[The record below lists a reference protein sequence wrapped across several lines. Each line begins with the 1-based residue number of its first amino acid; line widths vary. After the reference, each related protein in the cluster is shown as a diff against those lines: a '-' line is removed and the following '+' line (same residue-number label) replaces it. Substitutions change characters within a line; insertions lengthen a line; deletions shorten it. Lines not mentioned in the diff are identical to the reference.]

1 MTLGIHS
8 NLSEIHFFPS
18 TQIEWRSPLKCD
30 LINSVDNLFLDVRRS
45 IGIFS
50 GRFFP
55 RPCPAFAMLTFAPS
69 IWLGAAVKPSLSANT
84 VCRRP
89 CSSSVARRSVSPI
102 KMAAPSVLEER
113 AKAADF
119 NTKCFKKEKIN
130 LAGTTEYIVRGG
142 RDVFSSLPDAF
153 AHVKTVGVIGWGSQ
167 GPAQAQN
174 LRESFQDA
182 GVSAKVMIGLRAG
195 SSSMALAR
203 DAGFTE
209 QSGTLGEMFEVIAQS
224 DVVILLISDAAIA
237 MSYQKVFETM
247 KPGATLGL
255 SHGFLLGHMDSIGES
270 FPKDINVILVAPKG
284 MGPSVR
290 RLYVQGKTENG
301 AGINSSFAVE
311 QDVDGRATDL
321 AIGWAVAIGSPFCF
335 MTTLRNE
342 YRSDIFGERCIL
354 LGAIHGICESLWR
367 RFVMQGASEHD
378 AFLRSVE
385 SITGPLSRVISK
397 RGIKAV
403 YTDMSEEDQKIFA
416 QAYCASYEPAY
427 EIVIECYEDVEN
439 GNEIRSVIN
448 AGKRSKRFPVISPID
463 GTRMWKVGEEVR
475 AERAQ
480 KGDPPV
486 DPFAAGVYV
495 ATMMAQIDVL
505 SEKGHVLSEIVN
517 ESVIESVD
525 SLSPY
530 LHARGVAYMVFN
542 CSFTAATGSKKWAPR
557 FDYNLTQRAYTAIDN
572 GDSLNMKFM
581 DEFLNH
587 SIHDAVTECAKL
599 RPSVDISLTGN
610 NDDDAARH
618 NV

>member
-1 MTLGIHS
+1 MLI
-8 NLSEIHFFPS
+8 LV
-18 TQIEWRSPLKCD
+18 LCD
-30 LINSVDNLFLDVRRS
+30 RKEHCTSFIFRTNLFKQFDAAENAHIPIFTALHS
-45 IGIFS
+45 PIGVQRLNDMF
-50 GRFFP
+50 
-55 RPCPAFAMLTFAPS
+55 AFTPS
-69 IWLGAAVKPSLSANT
+69 AWLGTTLRQQFHAPTGIQRPARVAVS
-84 VCRRP
+84 RRLTTAP
-89 CSSSVARRSVSPI
+89 R
-102 KMAAPSVLEER
+102 MGAPSVLEER

-119 NTKCFKKEKIN
+119 DTKNFKKEKIN

-142 RDVFSSLPDAF
+142 RDVFPSLPGAF
-153 AHVKTVGVIGWGSQ
+153 AGIKTVGVIGWGSQ

-174 LRESFQDA
+174 LRDSFEDS
-182 GVSAKVMIGLRAG
+182 GVPAKVMIGLRAG
-195 SSSMALAR
+195 SSSMDLAR
-203 DAGFTE
+203 KAGFTE
-209 QSGTLGEMFEVIAQS
+209 ESGTLGEMYDVISQS
-224 DVVILLISDAAIA
+224 DVLILLISDAAIA
-237 MSYQKVFETM
+237 TSYKEIFKAM

-255 SHGFLLGHMDSIGES
+255 SHGFLLGHMDSLGES
-270 FPKDINVILVAPKG
+270 FPEDINVILVAPKG

-301 AGINSSFAVE
+301 AGINSSFAIE

-367 RFVMQGASEHD
+367 RFVMEGASEQD

-403 YTDMSEEDQKIFA
+403 YTDMSEEDQKVFA
-416 QAYCASYEPAY
+416 KAYCASYEPAY

-439 GNEIRSVIN
+439 GNEIRSVVN
-448 AGKRSKRFPVISPID
+448 AGRRSQRFPVISPID

-475 AERAQ
+475 AQRAE
-480 KGDPPV
+480 KGDPPI

-505 SEKGHVLSEIVN
+505 LEKGHVLSEIVN

-572 GDSLNMKFM
+572 GDSLNTTLL
-581 DEFLNH
+581 DDFLNH
-587 SIHDAVTECAKL
+587 SIHGAVTECAKL

-610 NDDDAARH
+610 NQDDSARH

>member
-1 MTLGIHS
+1 MFAFT
-8 NLSEIHFFPS
+8 PS
-18 TQIEWRSPLKCD
+18 
-30 LINSVDNLFLDVRRS
+30 V
-45 IGIFS
+45 
-50 GRFFP
+50 
-55 RPCPAFAMLTFAPS
+55 
-69 IWLGAAVKPSLSANT
+69 WLGASLRPQFQAAT
-84 VCRRP
+84 DLRRP
-89 CSSSVARRSVSPI
+89 TRVGVSPRSVPTI
-102 KMAAPSVLEER
+102 RMGAPSVLEER

-119 NTKCFKKEKIN
+119 DTKNFKKERIT
-130 LAGTTEYIVRGG
+130 LADTTEYIVRGG
-142 RDVFSSLPDAF
+142 RDVFSSLPGAF
-153 AHVKTVGVIGWGSQ
+153 SHIKTVGVIGWGSQ
-167 GPAQAQN
+167 GPAQSQN
-174 LRESFQDA
+174 LRDSFKDA

-195 SSSMALAR
+195 SSSMELAR
-203 DAGFTE
+203 AAGFSE
-209 QSGTLGEMFEVIAQS
+209 ENGTLGEMYDVISQS
-224 DVVILLISDAAIA
+224 DLVILLISDAAIA
-237 MSYQKVFETM
+237 GSYKEIFKAM

-255 SHGFLLGHMDSIGES
+255 SHGFLLGHMDSFGES
-270 FPKDINVILVAPKG
+270 FPKNMNVILVAPKG

-290 RLYVQGKTENG
+290 RLYVQGKTTNG

-367 RFVMQGASEHD
+367 RFVMSGVSEGD

-403 YTDMSEEDQKIFA
+403 YTDMNEEDQKIFS

-427 EIVIECYEDVEN
+427 EIVVECYEDVEN
-439 GNEIRSVIN
+439 GNEIRSVVN
-448 AGKRSKRFPVISPID
+448 ADKRSRRFPVISPID

-475 AERAQ
+475 SKRAE
-480 KGDPPV
+480 KEDPPI

-505 SEKGHVLSEIVN
+505 LEKGHVLSEIVN

-572 GDSLNMKFM
+572 GDSLDMKLM
-581 DEFLNH
+581 DAFLNH
-587 SIHDAVTECAKL
+587 TIHDAVTECAKL
-599 RPSVDISLTGN
+599 RPSVDIALTGIN
-610 NDDDAARH
+610 SDDSARY

>member
-1 MTLGIHS
+1 MFAFT
-8 NLSEIHFFPS
+8 PS
-18 TQIEWRSPLKCD
+18 
-30 LINSVDNLFLDVRRS
+30 
-45 IGIFS
+45 
-50 GRFFP
+50 
-55 RPCPAFAMLTFAPS
+55 A
-69 IWLGAAVKPSLSANT
+69 WLGATLRPQFQASTELSRRGRVAVS
-84 VCRRP
+84 RRP
-89 CSSSVARRSVSPI
+89 LSPI
-102 KMAAPSVLEER
+102 RMGAPSVLEER

-119 NTKCFKKEKIN
+119 DTKHFKKERIS
-130 LAGTTEYIVRGG
+130 LAETTEYIVRGG
-142 RDVFSSLPDAF
+142 RDVFSSLPGAF
-153 AHVKTVGVIGWGSQ
+153 SHIKTVGVIGWGSQ

-174 LRESFQDA
+174 LRDSFQDA
-182 GVSAKVMIGLRAG
+182 GVSAKVMVGLRAG
-195 SSSMALAR
+195 SSSMDLAR
-203 DAGFTE
+203 AAGFTE
-209 QSGTLGEMFEVIAQS
+209 ESGTLGEMYDVISQS
-224 DVVILLISDAAIA
+224 DLLILLISDAAIA
-237 MSYQKVFETM
+237 TSYKDIFKAM

-255 SHGFLLGHMDSIGES
+255 SHGFLLGHMDSLGES
-270 FPKDINVILVAPKG
+270 FPKDMNVILVAPKG

-311 QDVDGRATDL
+311 QDVDGHATDL
-321 AIGWAVAIGSPFCF
+321 AIGWAIAIGSPFCF

-367 RFVMQGASEHD
+367 RYVMEGVSEHD

-403 YTDMSEEDQKIFA
+403 YTDMSEEDQKVFA
-416 QAYCASYEPAY
+416 KAYCASYEPAY

-439 GNEIRSVIN
+439 GNEIRSVVN
-448 AGKRSKRFPVISPID
+448 AGRRSKRFPVISPID

-475 AERAQ
+475 SKRAE
-480 KGDPPV
+480 KGDPPI
-486 DPFAAGVYV
+486 DPFSAGVYV

-505 SEKGHVLSEIVN
+505 LEKGHVLSEIVN

-572 GDSLNMKFM
+572 GDSLNSKLM

-587 SIHDAVTECAKL
+587 SIHGAVTECAKL
-599 RPSVDISLTGN
+599 RPTVDISLTGN